1 MSLSEQQKIYLDNAA
16 TSWPKP
22 EAVYKT
28 IDGYMRTVGASAGR
42 GAYREAAEA
51 EEILESVRRKI
62 LILLGGDGHP
72 APGRVVF
79 TLNATDAI
87 NLALKGILRDGDHV
101 VTTCLDHNSILR
113 PLHALE
119 SAGRITV
126 TRVACAADGRVDAGD
141 VERAVTART
150 RMIATLHASNILGT
164 LNPVEEI
171 GRIARER
178 QILFLLDAAQ
188 TMGSRPVVPR
198 EIGADLVAFPGHKG
212 LLGPLGT
219 GGLYFDERV
228 EIAPLREG
236 GTGSRS
242 ESEVQPD
249 DYPDRWEAGSHN
261 LPGIVGLGAGV
272 DYILERGIDEIH
284 GEKDRLA
291 RSFLRGLERI
301 DGIRLYGPRDGA
313 QREAVFSLNVAGADP
328 HELGA
333 FLDGQFQIKGRA
345 GLHCAPLA
353 HRAAGTI
360 ETGSYRL
367 SFGPLNGQGDVEASL
382 HALESAAGEFA
393 SLSASLAKT
402 TGPK

>member
-1 MSLSEQQKIYLDNAA
+1 MSPYKQNKIYLDNAA

-22 EAVYKT
+22 EEVYTAV
-28 IDGYMRTVGASAGR
+28 DAYMRTVGASAGR

-51 EEILESVRRKI
+51 EEILESVRRRI
-62 LILLGGDGHP
+62 LILLGGGSRP

-87 NLALKGILRDGDHV
+87 NLALKGILRHDDHV
-101 VTTCLDHNSILR
+101 ITTCLDHNSILR
-113 PLHALE
+113 PLNALE
-119 SAGRITV
+119 AAGRITV
-126 TRVACAADGRVDAGD
+126 TRVPCAADGTVDPSD

-164 LNPVEEI
+164 LSPVEEI
-171 GRIARER
+171 GRIARAR
-178 QILFLLDAAQ
+178 GILFLLDAAQ
-188 TMGSRPVVPR
+188 TMGSRPVLP
-198 EIGADLVAFPGHKG
+198 EELGAHLVAFPGHKG

-219 GGLYFDERV
+219 GALYFDGTV
-228 EIAPLREG
+228 DIAPLREG

-242 ESEVQPD
+242 ESDVQPE

-272 DYILERGIDEIH
+272 DYILRRGLENIH
-284 GEKDRLA
+284 REKDLLA
-291 RSFLRGLERI
+291 RSFLDGVGRI
-301 DGIRLYGPRDGA
+301 EGVRLHGPRDPA
-313 QREAVFSLNVAGADP
+313 RREAVFSLNVDGVGP

-333 FLDGQFQIKGRA
+333 LLDAEFQIKGRA

-360 ETGSYRL
+360 ETGSFRL
-367 SFGPLNGQGDVEASL
+367 SFGPFNRPEHVEMSL
-382 HALESAAGEFA
+382 HALERAGREFA
-393 SLSASLAKT
+393 SRGRTGAKGT
-402 TGPK
+402 LQP

>member
-1 MSLSEQQKIYLDNAA
+1 MSLSEQPKIYLDNAA

-22 EAVYKT
+22 EEVYT
-28 IDGYMRTVGASAGR
+28 AMDGYMRTVGASAGR

-62 LILLGGDGHP
+62 LVLLGGGGRA
-72 APGRVVF
+72 APGRMVF
-79 TLNATDAI
+79 MLNATDAI
-87 NLALKGILRDGDHV
+87 NLALKGTLLDGDHV

-126 TRVACAADGRVDAGD
+126 TRVACAADGRVDADD

-171 GRIARER
+171 GRIARAR
-178 QILFLLDAAQ
+178 GILFLLDAAQ
-188 TMGSRPVVPR
+188 TIGSRPVLP
-198 EIGADLVAFPGHKG
+198 EPIGAHIVAFPGHKG

-219 GGLYFDERV
+219 GGLYFDETV
-228 EIAPLREG
+228 DIAPLREG

-242 ESEVQPD
+242 ESDVQPT

-272 DYILERGIDEIH
+272 DYILRRGIENIH
-284 GEKDRLA
+284 CEKDRLA
-291 RSFLRGLERI
+291 RSFLQGLERI
-301 DGIRLYGPRDGA
+301 DGVRLYGPRDTS
-313 QREAVFSLNVAGADP
+313 QREAVFSLNVTGVEP
-328 HELGA
+328 HQLGA
-333 FLDGQFQIKGRA
+333 LLDAEFQIKGRA

-367 SFGPLNGQGDVEASL
+367 SFGPFNRPDHIETSL
-382 HALESAAGEFA
+382 HALERAAREFG
-393 SLSASLAKT
+393 SLSTAVANG
-402 TGPK
+402 TGQS